1 MVSRRAQGGR
11 GPEKARRAAASS
23 EKYSDAPILESAA
36 GVAAVDRLGMLGRL
50 SECLLLTPRALAAV
64 RRAWP
69 QRAKFRPFPGRN
81 GCGRCEE
88 AIAYLLL
95 LFFLDARLPSHQ
107 RCLRHTARPA

>member
-36 GVAAVDRLGMLGRL
+36 VVAAVDRLGMLGRL

-81 GCGRCEE
+81 GCAKHKSAPTLELKRQTL
-88 AIAYLLL
+88 I
-95 LFFLDARLPSHQ
+95 Q
-107 RCLRHTARPA
+107 W